1 MASLIEIK
9 VPDVGNVADIDVV
22 DVLVKPGDEVKLEQT
37 LAVLETDKASMDLP
51 ASAAGKIQEVFIKPG
66 DKVSEGTLIATVSAS
81 TEEAG
86 EAKQEASAQQEKA
99 PVQQEVATAPVE
111 KTPEPAS
118 QQPVSQPAVA
128 APAPVPRTATAS
140 EPGRAAHATPAV
152 RLFAR
157 ELGVDI
163 HRIANGSGR
172 KGRILKDDV
181 KNFVKKVMTEGA
193 AQSGTGIPAMP
204 SIDFSQFGEIEEQ
217 KLSKIKRL
225 TGQNLSRVWLN
236 LPMVTYHD
244 EVDITEMEAF
254 RNALNAEKSKDDVK
268 ITGLMF
274 IIKALTAAME
284 QYPQF
289 NASLSADGEKLILK
303 KYLNIGIAVDT
314 PNGLVVPVLRN
325 VKHKGINELSAELA
339 EISNRA
345 RQGKLMPAEMQ
356 GGCITISS
364 LGGIGG
370 TAFTPI
376 VNAPEVAILGV
387 TRAKMQP
394 VWNGK
399 EFVPRLMLPLDLTYD
414 HRVIDGAEGARFMAA
429 IKQYLGDIRRLL
441 L

>member
-1 MASLIEIK
+1 MAALIEIK

-22 DVLVKPGDEVKLEQT
+22 DVLVKPGDQIKLEQT

-51 ASAAGKIQEVFIKPG
+51 SSAAGTVQEVFIKPG
-66 DKVSEGTLIATVSAS
+66 DKVSEGTLIATVLASA
-81 TEEAG
+81 EENSV
-86 EAKQEASAQQEKA
+86 AKPEQPLQEAVA
-99 PVQQEVATAPVE
+99 P
-111 KTPEPAS
+111 
-118 QQPVSQPAVA
+118 
-128 APAPVPRTATAS
+128 APAPVAPVS
-140 EPGRAAHATPAV
+140 EPVVIKPEPLPETVTGGSVSSAAAHATPAV

-163 HRIANGSGR
+163 HKITTGGGR

-181 KNFVKKVMTEGA
+181 KNFVKKVMAEGT
-193 AQSGTGIPAMP
+193 AQSGTGIPSMP
-204 SIDFSQFGEIEEQ
+204 SVDFSQFGDIEEQ

-244 EVDITEMEAF
+244 EADITEMEAF
-254 RNALNAEKSKDDVK
+254 RVALNAEKSKDDVK
-268 ITGLMF
+268 ITGLVF
-274 IIKALTAAME
+274 IIKALVSAME
-284 QYPQF
+284 QFPQF

-303 KYLNIGIAVDT
+303 KYFNIGIAVDT
-314 PNGLVVPVLRN
+314 PNGLVVPVLRDVN
-325 VKHKGINELSAELA
+325 RKGINELTAELA
-339 EISNRA
+339 EKSNKA
-345 RQGKLMPAEMQ
+345 RLGKLMPADMQ

-376 VNAPEVAILGV
+376 VNAPEVAIFGV

-399 EFVPRLMLPLDLTYD
+399 EFMPRLMLPLDLTYD
-414 HRVIDGAEGARFMAA
+414 HRVIDGVEGARFMAA

>member
-9 VPDVGNVADIDVV
+9 VPDVGNVENIDVV

-37 LAVLETDKASMDLP
+37 LAILETDKASIDLP
-51 ASAAGKIQEVFIKPG
+51 SSATGTVQELFIKPG
-66 DKVSEGTLIATVSAS
+66 DKVSEGRLIATVLVSDEAAAGATKSA
-81 TEEAG
+81 EPVQQA
-86 EAKQEASAQQEKA
+86 AAQVPVEKA
-99 PVQQEVATAPVE
+99 PE
-111 KTPEPAS
+111 
-118 QQPVSQPAVA
+118 PVSQSAVA
-128 APAPVPRTATAS
+128 VP
-140 EPGRAAHATPAV
+140 EPRQEISISSTSTHAAHATPAV

-163 HRIANGSGR
+163 NKITTGSGR
-172 KGRILKDDV
+172 KGRIVKDDV
-181 KNFVKKVMTEGA
+181 KNFVKKAMAEGVG
-193 AQSGTGIPAMP
+193 QGGSGIPAMP
-204 SIDFSQFGEIEEQ
+204 AVDFSQFGAIEEQ

-244 EVDITEMEAF
+244 EADITEMEAF
-254 RNALNAEKSKDDVK
+254 RVALNAEKSKDDVK
-268 ITGLMF
+268 VTGLVF
-274 IIKALTAAME
+274 IIKALVSAME
-284 QYPQF
+284 QFPQF
-289 NASLSADGEKLILK
+289 NASLSADGENLIFK
-303 KYLNIGIAVDT
+303 KYFNIGIAVDT
-314 PNGLVVPVLRN
+314 PNGLVVPVLRDVN
-325 VKHKGINELSAELA
+325 RKGINELTAELA
-339 EISNRA
+339 EKSNKA
-345 RQGKLMPAEMQ
+345 RLGKLMPADMQ
-356 GGCITISS
+356 GGCLTISS

-394 VWNGK
+394 VWDGK

-429 IKQYLGDIRRLL
+429 VKQYLGDIRRLL

>member
-1 MASLIEIK
+1 MAALIEIK

-22 DVLVKPGDEVKLEQT
+22 DVLVKPGDQIKLEQT

-51 ASAAGKIQEVFIKPG
+51 SSAAGTVQEVFIKPG
-66 DKVSEGTLIATVSAS
+66 DKVSEGTLIATVLASA
-81 TEEAG
+81 EENSV
-86 EAKQEASAQQEKA
+86 AKPEQPVQEA
-99 PVQQEVATAPVE
+99 V
-111 KTPEPAS
+111 
-118 QQPVSQPAVA
+118 
-128 APAPVPRTATAS
+128 APAPALVAPAS
-140 EPGRAAHATPAV
+140 EPAVVKPEPLPETLTGSSVSSAAAHATPAV

-163 HRIANGSGR
+163 HKITTGGGR

-181 KNFVKKVMTEGA
+181 KNFVKKVMAEGT
-193 AQSGTGIPAMP
+193 AQSGTGIPSMP
-204 SIDFSQFGEIEEQ
+204 SVDFSQFGDIEEQ

-244 EVDITEMEAF
+244 EADITEMEAF
-254 RNALNAEKSKDDVK
+254 RVALNAEKSKDEVK
-268 ITGLMF
+268 ITGLVF
-274 IIKALTAAME
+274 IIKALVSAME
-284 QYPQF
+284 QFPQF

-303 KYLNIGIAVDT
+303 KYFNIGIAVDT
-314 PNGLVVPVLRN
+314 PNGLVVPVLRDVN
-325 VKHKGINELSAELA
+325 RKGINELTAELA
-339 EISNRA
+339 EKSNKA
-345 RQGKLMPAEMQ
+345 RLGKLMPADMQ
-356 GGCITISS
+356 GGCLTISS

-394 VWNGK
+394 VWDGK
-399 EFVPRLMLPLDLTYD
+399 EFLPRLMLPLDLTYD

-429 IKQYLGDIRRLL
+429 VKQYLSDIRRLL